1 MLDKVLAQVKTDN
14 SGLLIEV
21 PVLLSEYGVFD
32 PLLDY
37 VISQSHIKILPWVNR
52 ITFALHLWLDDVFYD
67 PENLSGVIVRLYH
80 PEDIG
85 YSFCS
90 QVS

>member
-1 MLDKVLAQVKTDN
+1 MLVKVLAQVKTDN

-37 VISQSHIKILPWVNR
+37 VISQSHIAYFHASWR
-52 ITFALHLWLDDVFYD
+52 
-67 PENLSGVIVRLYH
+67 E
-80 PEDIG
+80 
-85 YSFCS
+85 
-90 QVS
+90 

>member
-1 MLDKVLAQVKTDN
+1 MLVKVLAQVKTDN

-37 VISQSHIKILPWVNR
+37 VISQSHIKRLPWMNR
-52 ITFALHLWLDDVFYD
+52 ITFAWQLLL
-67 PENLSGVIVRLYH
+67 E
-80 PEDIG
+80 
-85 YSFCS
+85 
-90 QVS
+90 